1 MNLARETLDIL
12 KECGKTIQDARWVG
26 YYDGDRNKRISVD
39 EFFVAAMRTNYDN
52 GYGSAEIDTSLVVV
66 GDDWW
71 LERAEYDGSEWWE
84 FKTMPKKD
92 EYEVDDERHNLYQ
105 YRCHR

>member
-12 KECGKTIQDARWVG
+12 KKYRKTIHDARWVG
-26 YYDGDRNKRISVD
+26 HYDSGRKKRISVD

-52 GYGSAEIDTSLVVV
+52 DYGSPEIDASLVVV

-84 FKTMPKKD
+84 FKTMPKEED
-92 EYEVDDERHNLYQ
+92 YEVEKWEI
-105 YRCHR
+105 